1 MKHVHPFAS
10 IALAAIL
17 LCGCTSSS
25 PVEDEAEMLKA
36 LTTFLRAFENG
47 DLDAMEASFSEDA
60 TSFRRTVM
68 SNGITEPIEAAIYKR
83 ASGGLP
89 PAMRELVASWQGR
102 ADGPPYMALDPKDL
116 EVRMLTDAAI
126 VTFHLENGRALSRRT
141 LVLAKEDGSWKIVH
155 LHPSNVVGSE

>member
-83 ASGGLP
+83 ARSLRRRRCRGVKWVVGPCCASLCRSDFGGRP
-89 PAMRELVASWQGR
+89 TRELLGGGR
-102 ADGPPYMALDPKDL
+102 
-116 EVRMLTDAAI
+116 
-126 VTFHLENGRALSRRT
+126 SR
-141 LVLAKEDGSWKIVH
+141 
-155 LHPSNVVGSE
+155 